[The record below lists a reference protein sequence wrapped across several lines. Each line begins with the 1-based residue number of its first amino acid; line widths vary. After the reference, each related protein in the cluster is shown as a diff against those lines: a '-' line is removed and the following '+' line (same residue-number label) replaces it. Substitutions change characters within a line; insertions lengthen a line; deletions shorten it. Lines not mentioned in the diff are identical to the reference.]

1 MAGQLEATSAEV
13 DRLREAAAAR
23 QEELCALRR
32 EAEALRARL
41 HATTTEA
48 KQASG
53 QLEEAR
59 GALQVGTPA
68 LVTTPPPMLRPLAI
82 CARIADT
89 KADSS
94 DTKIHARTTQAEE
107 VRHASTRAELNRAQE
122 EIEEMAAIAR
132 RYDAAAARSEGLQRE
147 LGEQQAAASREAEAA
162 AAALRNAMETSA
174 GQDAGAKQAAQDVQ
188 AAQAAQAAAEQ
199 SVRGLQGQV
208 NDLDQKLKQALA
220 QVCRTRKALPEMST
234 FNSPLLVPQVRM
246 QEDALAQG
254 QHDLEHAQSASA
266 GIGLRLETA
275 NAEVPR
281 QREKSA
287 PVARVPCGTQQ
298 RMMRSKARAVL
309 YCAGGRAA

>member
-1 MAGQLEATSAEV
+1 MSGQLEATRAEV
-13 DRLREAAAAR
+13 DQLREAAAAR

-147 LGEQQAAASREAEAA
+147 LGEQQAAASLEAEAA

-174 GQDAGAKQAAQDVQ
+174 GQDAGAAQ

-266 GIGLRLETA
+266 GIRLRMETA
-275 NAEVPR
+275 NAEVPW
-281 QREKSA
+281 QREKC
-287 PVARVPCGTQQ
+287 PGGP
-298 RMMRSKARAVL
+298 RAI
-309 YCAGGRAA
+309 

>member
-174 GQDAGAKQAAQDVQ
+174 GQDAGAAQ

-266 GIGLRLETA
+266 GIRLRMETA
-275 NAEVPR
+275 NAEVPCNV
-281 QREKSA
+281 KSA
-287 PVARVPCGTQQ
+287 PVARVPYDTQQ
-298 RMMRSKARAVL
+298 RMRGSKTRVVL
-309 YCAGGRAA
+309 CCAGGRAA

>member
-1 MAGQLEATSAEV
+1 MT
-13 DRLREAAAAR
+13 
-23 QEELCALRR
+23 
-32 EAEALRARL
+32 
-41 HATTTEA
+41 
-48 KQASG
+48 
-53 QLEEAR
+53 
-59 GALQVGTPA
+59 
-68 LVTTPPPMLRPLAI
+68 AI
-82 CARIADT
+82 G
-89 KADSS
+89 
-94 DTKIHARTTQAEE
+94 
-107 VRHASTRAELNRAQE
+107 
-122 EIEEMAAIAR
+122 R
-132 RYDAAAARSEGLQRE
+132 RYDAAVARSEGLQRE

-174 GQDAGAKQAAQDVQ
+174 GQDAGAKQATQ

-254 QHDLEHAQSASA
+254 EHDLEHAQSASA

-281 QREKSA
+281 QREKCPGGPRAMWHAAENDAQQSTRWTILRRRSSCVSGCA
-287 PVARVPCGTQQ
+287 SWRRRPQSCRARL
-298 RMMRSKARAVL
+298 RSRCSNL
-309 YCAGGRAA
+309 R